1 MNKRSLAPGA
11 GVCRARRLLR
21 LDRKKMTSA
30 DNRKS
35 EQYDA
40 WYVKVVFG
48 VFLCVSAFGFSGSE
62 THLFISGELQ
72 RAGWKRFLG

>member
-1 MNKRSLAPGA
+1 
-11 GVCRARRLLR
+11 
-21 LDRKKMTSA
+21 MTSA

-48 VFLCVSAFGFSGSE
+48 VFLCVLVGSLIALYSSVPVP
-62 THLFISGELQ
+62 HFIVT
-72 RAGWKRFLG
+72 W

>member
-1 MNKRSLAPGA
+1 
-11 GVCRARRLLR
+11 
-21 LDRKKMTSA
+21 MTSA

-48 VFLCVSAFGFSGSE
+48 VFLCVLVGSLIALYSGVPVP
-62 THLFISGELQ
+62 HFIVT
-72 RAGWKRFLG
+72 R

>member
-1 MNKRSLAPGA
+1 MNKRSVAPGA

-48 VFLCVSAFGFSGSE
+48 VFLCVLVGSLIALYSGVPVP
-62 THLFISGELQ
+62 HFIVT
-72 RAGWKRFLG
+72 R

>member
-1 MNKRSLAPGA
+1 MNKRSVAPGA

-48 VFLCVSAFGFSGSE
+48 VFLCVLARIMQRFDLCAVQGAVFG
-62 THLFISGELQ
+62 
-72 RAGWKRFLG
+72 